1 MRKKIFYVAAA
12 VAMLSACEGKETV
25 EQLPDVREK
34 VSLEVVMSSSETTKV
49 SGVGGDEEKSVS
61 NYQVL
66 VYDMSSRMLEAFATP
81 KPTDTSVSLECTVGP
96 KEVVV
101 LANAPDVSSKVSY
114 DAFVATSSYLK
125 DNAVGSLVMEGHTS
139 CDITSAMSS
148 VTVNIRRIVSKVV
161 LEKVEVDFE
170 SDVYDDMDFVLKSAY
185 LTNVA
190 AEKKYLAKGEDPA
203 LWYNKIV
210 KSDAT
215 EVDGLVFG
223 SLEDA
228 ELQNPSVYADNHHF
242 YCYPN
247 PCKEDTFSAEE
258 WSPRPTRLVV
268 EAELDGELYYYP
280 VSLPVLQQ
288 NTKYH
293 VTLRIVR
300 PGATSPEQDM
310 DKSTASFT
318 IKIEEWEESNGI
330 TEII

>member
-12 VAMLSACEGKETV
+12 VAMLSACEGKEAV
-25 EQLPDVREK
+25 EQIPDEREK

-49 SGVGGDEEKSVS
+49 SGIGGDEEKAVAS
-61 NYQVL
+61 YQVL

-81 KPTDTSVSLECTVGP
+81 KPTDSSVEMECTTGP
-96 KEVVV
+96 KEIIV

-125 DNAVGSLVMEGHTS
+125 DNAVGSLVMEGHAS
-139 CDITSAMSS
+139 CDITSAMST

-170 SDVYDDMDFVLKSAY
+170 SDVYDDMDFILKSAY

-190 AEKKYLAKGEDPA
+190 AEKKYLAKEETPA
-203 LWYNKIV
+203 LWYNQIV
-210 KSDAT
+210 RSDAT
-215 EVDGLVFG
+215 EVDDLVFG
-223 SLEDA
+223 DLEDT
-228 ELQNPSVYADNHHF
+228 ELENPSEYTDKHHF

-247 PCKEDTFSAEE
+247 PCDEDSFSSE

-268 EAELDGELYYYP
+268 EAELGGELYYYP
-280 VSLPVLQQ
+280 VALPPLQQ

-293 VTLRIVR
+293 VSLRIVR

-310 DKSTASFT
+310 DKSDASFT
-318 IKIEEWEESNGI
+318 ITIEEWEESKGI
-330 TEII
+330 TETI